1 MRFRDLV
8 ILAWRQLR
16 ERRLRTILTIL
27 AVSIGVVAI
36 VMLSSQVESTKQAIL
51 STLESLGPNTLVLFP
66 QGKIPLSD
74 ADVARIRSLEGVSSV
89 IPLVIV
95 PAKVPGLED
104 ESVSVIGVSSLHLME
119 LLGNIKLIDGDVYP
133 DVPAPLALVGYDIA
147 TDYGTREP
155 IKVGQPL
162 IIHFGKGRSLTFN
175 VIGVLDYY
183 GTSVITRV
191 DDTVFIPIDYVRR
204 LVRGIGYTSIV
215 VKASDPNYVDTLTN
229 YLKQLFGRRVRIVSV
244 KQIATAVS
252 NVMSQLSTLLVSI
265 ASIAF
270 IVAGLGT
277 FNIMMISVI
286 ERTREIG
293 ILKALGMKNR
303 TVLTLYMLQGG
314 LIGLLGGALGLVM
327 GIIGAY
333 ALHYILGGGLFK
345 PPGKF
350 GSMSSSSSIIAF
362 NTTYMCLALLISIA
376 TSLISSM
383 YPAWKAA
390 RLNPV
395 EALRYE

>member
-1 MRFRDLV
+1 M
-8 ILAWRQLR
+8 
-16 ERRLRTILTIL
+16 
-27 AVSIGVVAI
+27 
-36 VMLSSQVESTKQAIL
+36 
-51 STLESLGPNTLVLFP
+51 
-66 QGKIPLSD
+66 
-74 ADVARIRSLEGVSSV
+74 
-89 IPLVIV
+89 
-95 PAKVPGLED
+95 
-104 ESVSVIGVSSLHLME
+104 
-119 LLGNIKLIDGDVYP
+119 
-133 DVPAPLALVGYDIA
+133 
-147 TDYGTREP
+147 REP

-162 IIHFGKGRSLTFN
+162 IIHFGKGRSLTLN

-215 VKASDPNYVDTLTN
+215 IKASDSNYVDTLTN

-244 KQIATAVS
+244 KQITTAVS

-277 FNIMMISVI
+277 FNIVMISVI

-293 ILKALGMKNR
+293 ILKTLGMKNC

-314 LIGLLGGALGLVM
+314 LIGLLGGVLGLIM
-327 GIIGAY
+327 GIMGAY

-350 GSMSSSSSIIAF
+350 EGMSSSSSIIAF